1 MLLAFI
7 SFRKWLPTLML
18 AGALSACSLE
28 TEVVNLPDLAPTT
41 GASRMLGLGPGG
53 LPQKPPVV
61 SQLKYEYYEC
71 DGLVGDWFLALLVAE
86 MNFLEKQS
94 GVQSVSINA
103 CAVSRALNEGQDVPR
118 YTVHL
123 FSSRKE
129 ANECVVSLRCQ
140 LARNVTLVPREGALW
155 RSYFLSDFYL
165 KNFYNHCLA
174 PPQKWHKEIACDAIP
189 AKL

>member
-1 MLLAFI
+1 MLQAFFP
-7 SFRKWLPTLML
+7 FRKLLPTLML

-86 MNFLEKQS
+86 MNYLEKQS
-94 GVQSVSINA
+94 GVQAHAGSDSF
-103 CAVSRALNEGQDVPR
+103 
-118 YTVHL
+118 
-123 FSSRKE
+123 FS
-129 ANECVVSLRCQ
+129 Q
-140 LARNVTLVPREGALW
+140 G
-155 RSYFLSDFYL
+155 
-165 KNFYNHCLA
+165 
-174 PPQKWHKEIACDAIP
+174 EIV
-189 AKL
+189 